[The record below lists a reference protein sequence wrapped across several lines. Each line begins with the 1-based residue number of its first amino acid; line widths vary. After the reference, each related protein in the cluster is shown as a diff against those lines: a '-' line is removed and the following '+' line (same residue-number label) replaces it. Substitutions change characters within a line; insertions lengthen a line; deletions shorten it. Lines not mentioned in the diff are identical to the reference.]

1 MSKIIKLRIRNL
13 KKSFGSK
20 MVLNGINLDICEGKS
35 LVVIGASG
43 SGKSVLL
50 KCIIGLIRPDSG
62 VIEIDGKNV
71 ISLPRYE
78 REAYMHKFGVLFQ
91 GGALFDSLSV
101 WENVAFGLIAT
112 RNINRSTARG
122 IALKKLAQ
130 VGLSEDVANL
140 STADLSGGMQKRV
153 SLARSIA
160 NDPKFIFFDE
170 PTTGLDPIM
179 ADIIN
184 KLIVKCTRD
193 LGITGFL
200 ITHDMS
206 SARKIADRIAML
218 YHGKIIWEGA
228 VNKIDNSG
236 NNYVNQFINGKAE
249 LPI

>member
-1 MSKIIKLRIRNL
+1 MTNIIKLRIRNL

-20 MVLNGINLDICEGKS
+20 VVLDGVNLDIYEGKS

-43 SGKSVLL
+43 TGKSVLL
-50 KCIIGLIRPDSG
+50 KCIIGLLKPDSG
-62 VIEIDGKNV
+62 VVEIDGKNV
-71 ISLPRYE
+71 ISLPSYE
-78 REAYMHKFGVLFQ
+78 REACMRKFGVLFQ

-101 WENVAFGLIAT
+101 WENVAFGLIAD
-112 RNINRSTARG
+112 RDINRSTARS

-130 VGLSEDVANL
+130 VGLNEDVANL
-140 STADLSGGMQKRV
+140 SISDLSGGMQKRV

-179 ADIIN
+179 TNIIN

-193 LGITGFL
+193 LGITGLL
-200 ITHDMS
+200 ITHDIG

-228 VNKIDNSG
+228 VNKIDTSG
-236 NNYVNQFINGKAE
+236 NKYVNQFINGEAE
-249 LPI
+249 LR